1 MDTFILERKKYLL
14 ANFREFSNNWTTL
27 LMMSLGKRFLGMG
40 LRYLLVWCGVVKP
53 KETYSG
59 MAGMTRMH
67 FERMRES
74 LWTVN
79 MFFIYLNTYHKT
91 DNRYIS
97 LLILIYLLEYFFDV
111 IKL

>member
-27 LMMSLGKRFLGMG
+27 LMMSLRKRFLGIG

-79 MFFIYLNTYHKT
+79 MFF
-91 DNRYIS
+91 
-97 LLILIYLLEYFFDV
+97 YLLEY
-111 IKL
+111 IS